1 MPRLRNTALLFVLSL
16 TLSLPLH
23 AKQTFITVGTGGM
36 TGVYY
41 PTGVS
46 ICKLVNLDSR
56 KFCRKFCVFFD
67 VTAQGAYTPFLNE
80 NLREPSLEGGLYA
93 RLFI

>member
-1 MPRLRNTALLFVLSL
+1 MGTIHTNKSGKILSSKNLIGGSHLILKVLEE
-16 TLSLPLH
+16 
-23 AKQTFITVGTGGM
+23 
-36 TGVYY
+36 
-41 PTGVS
+41 
-46 ICKLVNLDSR
+46 LDSR